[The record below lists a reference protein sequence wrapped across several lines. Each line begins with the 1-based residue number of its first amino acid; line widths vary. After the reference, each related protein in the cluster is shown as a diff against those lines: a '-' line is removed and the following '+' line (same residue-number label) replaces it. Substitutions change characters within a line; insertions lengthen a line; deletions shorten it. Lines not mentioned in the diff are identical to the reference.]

1 MGSSALP
8 DLERRLQTRLQED
21 LCPSEG
27 RTFHVAYSGGGDST
41 ALLAALIS
49 LGYPVHALHVDHGW
63 HPDSAQWARFC
74 QQQAVALGAPF
85 TRLRLPADTPGEG
98 PEDQARRARYALMA
112 AQLEQGDWL
121 LTAQHL
127 EDQAETLL
135 LQLLRGAG
143 VAGLAAMPWQR
154 PLGIGLLV
162 RPLLD
167 VSQQVLR
174 DYLEQRHLPFLN
186 DPANADMRYDR
197 VRVRNILLPQLRELG
212 WPHAARNIARAA
224 DNLADMREIA
234 ADWFS
239 LRWQRYRADYPELS
253 AERLSV
259 EYLQSLSAA
268 AQRVFLRGWLQQ
280 RQISVPSRERLE
292 VLRDA
297 VMQGRGGARIQWEGG
312 QAWLQ
317 GGLLRAWPQPCATVE
332 KEWEEGPWCAVPGK
346 SLPIPGWQCALR
358 DTPPDGF
365 HHALAERF
373 AGMGLYW
380 RRRREGE
387 LILTGQGQHR
397 PLKKLLLEAGV
408 PPDRRAEVPLLWD
421 EEGHLLLILGYYTA
435 PWASARHG
443 GTALCLWNA
452 GVQSTADRGVGS
464 T

>member
-1 MGSSALP
+1 
-8 DLERRLQTRLQED
+8 
-21 LCPSEG
+21 
-27 RTFHVAYSGGGDST
+27 
-41 ALLAALIS
+41 
-49 LGYPVHALHVDHGW
+49 
-63 HPDSAQWARFC
+63 
-74 QQQAVALGAPF
+74 
-85 TRLRLPADTPGEG
+85 GEG

-112 AQLEQGDWL
+112 AQLGQGDWL

-154 PLGIGLLV
+154 PLGAGLLI

-167 VSQQVLR
+167 VPQQVLR
-174 DYLEQRHLPFLN
+174 DYLEQWHLPFLN

-197 VRVRNILLPQLRELG
+197 VRVRNILLPQLRDMG
-212 WPHAARNIARAA
+212 WPHAAPNIARAA

-234 ADWFS
+234 ADWFT
-239 LRWQRYRADYPELS
+239 LRWQQYRADYPELS
-253 AERLSV
+253 AEQLAL

-280 RQISVPSRERLE
+280 RQIPVPSRERLE
-292 VLRDA
+292 ALRDA
-297 VMQGRGGARIQWEGG
+297 VMQRRGGARIQWEGG

-317 GGLLRAWPQPCATVE
+317 GGLLRAWPQPRMMAE
-332 KEWEEGPWCAVPGK
+332 KEWEEGPWCAAQGDP
-346 SLPIPGWQCALR
+346 LPIPGWQYALR
-358 DTPPDGF
+358 DTPPEGF

-373 AGMGLYW
+373 AETVVYW

-387 LILTGQGQHR
+387 LTLTGQGQHR

-408 PPDRRAEVPLLWD
+408 PPDRRAGVPLLWD
-421 EEGHLLLILGYYTA
+421 EAGHLLLILGYYTA
-435 PWASARHG
+435 PWACASYKSRV
-443 GTALCLWNA
+443 LCLWNA
-452 GVQSTADRGVGS
+452 GVQSSASSGVGS